1 MSTQGESVHGRRCRD
16 REAQVCG
23 RGEVGEDGVLNVGQ
37 AVKDVI
43 RGLLWESG
51 NRISGGVSGETSMTC
66 LAAGA
71 TTYTDFFPYIA

>member
-1 MSTQGESVHGRRCRD
+1 MQGESVHGRRCRD

-23 RGEVGEDGVLNVGQ
+23 REEVWQDGVLSVGQ

-51 NRISGGVSGETSMTC
+51 NRISGGVSGETSTTC

-71 TTYTDFFPYIA
+71 TTYATFFLCIA